1 MTAPTIARIVLVAC
15 AARIIAPPW
24 QTPRRPDAPLVA
36 TRRDLTQR
44 TEAQRV
50 IPDEIPIT
58 KLSGIPPWLAVHHTE
73 QGEEAMLMKPMG
85 DESVPIEESSIPL
98 TEVFAEGVDRL
109 ESSAVKIFALYFG
122 DGNTATAGGPASAST
137 SP

>member
-1 MTAPTIARIVLVAC
+1 
-15 AARIIAPPW
+15 
-24 QTPRRPDAPLVA
+24 
-36 TRRDLTQR
+36 
-44 TEAQRV
+44 
-50 IPDEIPIT
+50 
-58 KLSGIPPWLAVHHTE
+58 
-73 QGEEAMLMKPMG
+73 MLMKPMG

>member
-1 MTAPTIARIVLVAC
+1 MTAPTIARIVLVLGMRC
-15 AARIIAPPW
+15 ALIAPPW

-50 IPDEIPIT
+50 IPDETPIT

-98 TEVFAEGVDRL
+98 TGFLLKVSID
-109 ESSAVKIFALYFG
+109 SSRRR
-122 DGNTATAGGPASAST
+122 
-137 SP
+137 